1 MRVDSVYGSDT
12 LGAVGTYPFATISMA
27 LSVASAGQLV
37 QIMPGTYTQE
47 ADLTMPSSVAIRGAG
62 TQSVVIQR
70 LNATTSAT
78 LFTMGSNCRIEDVT
92 MTLTSSSTVTA
103 GAVYT
108 AVNVDD
114 GNIPSVK
121 LRGMVINVTN
131 NNPSGSCVGLLTT
144 GNSTSPNIVTSADT
158 IRGSTIN
165 VNTSGQEG
173 GYASCIRVAGSNRT
187 SARDT
192 NLFVTGTNCSNA
204 QLIACETLASSSYL
218 DLRASVVSASGSS
231 MVNCSLAEISQT
243 GAGSEIILSYTRL
256 QYHSANGLGF
266 TPAQIP
272 TNIVFGLFD
281 TNSWTAGDFN
291 DEYYLLPGTTTRVTA
306 ITLSS
311 GAAPFII
318 EQDCIL
324 RGVYLSANASL
335 GTAVLTLNIYHS
347 NTQPSN
353 NIFSLSLTGSTSRTS
368 NNTKSYI
375 FHEAD
380 SMYVSLCGENV
391 APNTNVR
398 SFQVNVGLF

>member
-1 MRVDSVYGSDT
+1 VYGSDT
-12 LGAVGTYPFATISMA
+12 LGAVGTYPFATISKA
-27 LSVASAGQLV
+27 LSVATTGQLV

-92 MTLTSSSTVTA
+92 MTLTSSSEVTA

-108 AVNVDD
+108 AVHMD
-114 GNIPSVK
+114 GNNIPSSK
-121 LRGMVINVTN
+121 LRTMVINVTN
-131 NNPSGSCVGLLTT
+131 NNPSGSCVGVLAT
-144 GNSTSPNIVTSADT
+144 GTVANASNVTSADT

-165 VNTSGQEG
+165 VNTSGQQG
-173 GYASCIRVAGSNRT
+173 GYASCIRVDGANRT

-231 MVNCSLAEISQT
+231 LTNCSLAEISQT
-243 GAGSEIILSYTRL
+243 GSGSEIILSYTRL
-256 QYHSANGLGF
+256 QYHGANGRGF

-272 TNIVFGLFD
+272 TNITFGLFD
-281 TNSWTAGDFN
+281 NNSWSDPELQNT
-291 DEYYLLPGTTTRVTA
+291 YYLLPGTIARNNA
-306 ITLSS
+306 ITDPSFS
-311 GAAPFII
+311 APFVI
-318 EQDCIL
+318 EQDCIM
-324 RGVYLSANASL
+324 RGVYLSTNIPVG
-335 GTAVLTLNIYHS
+335 GTVVITLDIYHMNPTSTPVFTMNLSGNTTNRVS
-347 NTQPSN
+347 N
-353 NIFSLSLTGSTSRTS
+353 IMTS
-368 NNTKSYI
+368 YM
-375 FHEAD
+375 FHSGD
-380 SMYVSLCGENV
+380 LMYVSLTGTG
-391 APNTNVR
+391 ATANTALR